1 MGALSV
7 AAAPATFDSSAYLS
21 ALLEERVNGRMHRDR
36 DPANE
41 TFRRAVRERV
51 TSRRRTLG
59 YSRDHMA
66 RQISDRGVSL
76 STQAYAKWEREA
88 VPLDRLTDLA
98 DVLDVSPDW
107 ILHGDAPQLAELQAH
122 VEQLEAQLA
131 ILVRLVAPTAPG
143 PETQKRRSA

>member
-1 MGALSV
+1 MGALSA
-7 AAAPATFDSSAYLS
+7 AAAPATFDSSAYLG
-21 ALLEERVNGRMHRDR
+21 ALLGERVHERMHRDR

-51 TSRRRTLG
+51 TTRRRMLG

-98 DVLDVSPDW
+98 DVLQVSPDW

-122 VEQLEAQLA
+122 LEGLAAQLENLQR
-131 ILVRLVAPTAPG
+131 IVVR
-143 PETQKRRSA
+143 PESDRGTRSRRSA